1 MKKQITIYTNKNG
14 ERVTEEKLFDDK
26 GKLIES
32 VVTTER
38 IKTKEEEQH
47 DLHEAVSALKD
58 VVDLFGSLG
67 FVVKEKR

>member
-26 GKLIES
+26 GRLIKS
-32 VVTTER
+32 VITTER

-47 DLHEAVSALKD
+47 DLHEAVGALKE